1 MNMKMLDD
9 LRECLFTE
17 LDKIAREKSINAT
30 SLEHIHKLTD
40 SIKNIYKIE
49 MLDEGGYSE
58 AGEWHANG
66 SYGNESSYANR
77 GQHYVRGHYSRDD
90 GYSGRRDSRGRY
102 SRDGGRSDMLEHL
115 RDMMNDADNDK
126 DREAIRRCLKQIEE
140 G

>member
-1 MNMKMLDD
+1 MNMKTLDD
-9 LRECLFTE
+9 LRESLCAE
-17 LDKIAREKSINAT
+17 LDKIAREKTINAT
-30 SLEHIHKLTD
+30 NLEHVYKLTD

-49 MLDEGGYSE
+49 MLENGGYSE
-58 AGEWHANG
+58 AGEWSAGGNY
-66 SYGNESSYANR
+66 SNESSYANR

-102 SRDGGRSDMLEHL
+102 SRDDGHSGMIEHL
-115 RDMMNDADNDK
+115 RDMMDDADNDK